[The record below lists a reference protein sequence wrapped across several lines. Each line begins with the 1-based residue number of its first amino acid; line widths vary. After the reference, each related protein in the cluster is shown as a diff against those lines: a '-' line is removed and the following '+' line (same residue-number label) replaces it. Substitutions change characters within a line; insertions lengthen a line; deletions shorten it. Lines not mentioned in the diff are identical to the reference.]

1 MLSVSFGKMLKK
13 LTQALTSNIGLK
25 ITYLT
30 LQPGPLT
37 KILANIKSI
46 LKTLQHYIYLKTL
59 QKTNSRVKKY
69 KYHPTFKHIFT
80 KKTITQEASSLLFF
94 SRKLSGDIILSII
107 LMIVSF
113 QINFNCTF
121 FQAASV
127 QHQSQ

>member
-46 LKTLQHYIYLKTL
+46 LKTLQHYNITYISKSYKKLIPESKNINNILPSIISL
-59 QKTNSRVKKY
+59 QKK
-69 KYHPTFKHIFT
+69 
-80 KKTITQEASSLLFF
+80 Q
-94 SRKLSGDIILSII
+94 
-107 LMIVSF
+107 
-113 QINFNCTF
+113 
-121 FQAASV
+121 
-127 QHQSQ
+127 

>member
-37 KILANIKSI
+37 KILANIKNI

-69 KYHPTFKHIFT
+69 K
-80 KKTITQEASSLLFF
+80 
-94 SRKLSGDIILSII
+94 
-107 LMIVSF
+107 
-113 QINFNCTF
+113 
-121 FQAASV
+121 
-127 QHQSQ
+127 